1 MVVLKIAEPAGL
13 KLAYRQPPPLLV
25 VPIVPGATS
34 KRAFVRAAVAQAA
47 GAVQAPDHIRKMP
60 RGTGAGGRPLEA
72 VVTSTARH
80 VQIVWSVAAPPPPGE
95 FRNRPQCHHL
105 GAPLCCPLPSPEGHP
120 PSTSFQAVTS
130 LADLTDAE
138 FHDCVRKLQSREE
151 ANTSR
156 RAAQEDY
163 FVLEV
168 QYGYEEQKK
177 PHLLPQLTS
186 LEEEEEE
193 FLPLPPIAMS
203 TTRADFSPVSE
214 KKRPA
219 LPAQG
224 YQHSKQYEEDL
235 RNLTMLASA
244 SSSGLMGPPPP
255 ASGGRR
261 SGSLPRSR
269 GQYLPTLQ
277 EEPEDVEDVEN
288 VEYVAGGPEHIP
300 RASEQKVV
308 GRTGV
313 DPARMGGDGRE
324 PLTDEQLIGKR
335 INLPAEAYKKFA
347 FPKTPAGS
355 PRRGRQRRQQQD
367 PVADFVLDPKEKTKD
382 GRPETYTPE
391 VWVIN
396 KTILDDR
403 IAANEQQEKL
413 PGRDGNGAVERHQS
427 PTRAG
432 NKSRI
437 PVLPSLGFNI
447 KKTASSSSL
456 SEDSKKRES
465 TSASS
470 SSSQQKDHPHPEE

>member
-1 MVVLKIAEPAGL
+1 MSPPEESTYLAMVVLKVAEPAGL
-13 KLAYRQPPPLLV
+13 KLAYRQAPPLLV
-25 VPIVPGATS
+25 VPLVPGATS
-34 KRAFVRAAVAQAA
+34 KRAFVRAAVAQAT
-47 GAVQAPDHIRKMP
+47 GAVQVSESAP
-60 RGTGAGGRPLEA
+60 
-72 VVTSTARH
+72 V
-80 VQIVWSVAAPPPPGE
+80 PPPRRSPSAALSL
-95 FRNRPQCHHL
+95 PQK
-105 GAPLCCPLPSPEGHP
+105 AIPS
-120 PSTSFQAVTS
+120 STSFQAVTS

-151 ANTSR
+151 AKTS

-177 PHLLPQLTS
+177 PHLLPQLES
-186 LEEEEEE
+186 LEEEEE

-214 KKRPA
+214 KKRLA

-235 RNLTMLASA
+235 KNLTMLASA
-244 SSSGLMGPPPP
+244 SSSGLMGPPAP
-255 ASGGRR
+255 ASAGRR

-277 EEPEDVEDVEN
+277 EEPEDVEVVEDVEYVEY
-288 VEYVAGGPEHIP
+288 VEYVAGGPEHTP

-308 GRTGV
+308 GRTDV
-313 DPARMGGDGRE
+313 DPARMDGDGRE

-335 INLPAEAYKKFA
+335 IDLPAEAYKKFA
-347 FPKTPAGS
+347 LPKTPARS

-367 PVADFVLDPKEKTKD
+367 PVADPVPDPKEKTKD

-391 VWVIN
+391 IWGIN
-396 KTILDDR
+396 KAILDDR
-403 IAANEQQEKL
+403 IAAHEQHEL
-413 PGRDGNGAVERHQS
+413 PSRGDDGTAERHQS

-437 PVLPSLGFNI
+437 PVLPSLGFNF

-470 SSSQQKDHPHPEE
+470 SASQQKDHSHLKE